1 MGSSL
6 TSSSF
11 VPVLQSPV
19 LFDGINYHDCVSHM
33 RLHMR
38 GLQLWDFL
46 MSELPCLPHP
56 STPSEPVITKKTIA
70 AEKEKL
76 LTDYEDRLASY
87 ES

>member
-1 MGSSL
+1 
-6 TSSSF
+6 
-11 VPVLQSPV
+11 
-19 LFDGINYHDCVSHM
+19 
-33 RLHMR
+33 MR